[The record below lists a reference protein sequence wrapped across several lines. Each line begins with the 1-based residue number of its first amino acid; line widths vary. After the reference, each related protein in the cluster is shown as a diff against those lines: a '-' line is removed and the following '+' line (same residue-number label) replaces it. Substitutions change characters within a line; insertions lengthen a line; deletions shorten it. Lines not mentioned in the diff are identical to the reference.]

1 MDQKAKLG
9 SLIKGIPMAML
20 TTVTSQGKLH
30 SRPMATQQV
39 EFEGTLWFFTSDNS
53 AKVYELYENR
63 DINVT
68 YADPDSN
75 RFVAAYGTGEVVKDK
90 AKIQELWKPSYK
102 AWFPE
107 GVDDPHLSLIKFDV
121 EGAEYWEGPTGPR
134 FYLEMAKAAITGK
147 FGGTHNE
154 KIDLRTGT

>member
-1 MDQKAKLG
+1 MDQKAKLA

-20 TTVTSQGKLH
+20 TTVTSEGKLH

-39 EFEGTLWFFTSDNS
+39 EFDGTLWFFTRDNS

-63 DINVT
+63 DVNVT

-75 RFVAAYGTGEVVKDK
+75 RFVAVYGTGEIVKDK
-90 AKIQELWKPSYK
+90 AKIHELWKPSYK
-102 AWFPE
+102 AWFPD
-107 GVDDPHLSLIKFDV
+107 GVDDPHLALIKFDV

-134 FYLEMAKAAITGK
+134 LYLEMAKAAIMGK
-147 FGGTHNE
+147 FSGTHNE
-154 KIDLRTGT
+154 KLDLRMGT